1 MAPSQVD
8 VSSSDDEVGN
18 CLSELF
24 DDEKKGDIVPEL
36 FDEERRLAP
45 AHAAS
50 ASGFTGAAY
59 CHQLP
64 TCELSLS

>member
-24 DDEKKGDIVPEL
+24 DDEKEGDIVPEL